1 MAMADLA
8 ARRRSLEDGK
18 KAMATRPKQ
27 APQPVQTDPVEALAG
42 QLSANGG
49 HRSADWVRAHP
60 EFARDARQYQR
71 MIAAHNLAVA
81 DGAAVETDAYF
92 AAVESILG
100 LTKAAPAA
108 EDPPTRRS
116 PPPAAPVGRPENPR
130 AVRLSAEE
138 VEMASMMGMTNEE
151 WAKNKQALRAEGRL
165 H

>member
-1 MAMADLA
+1 
-8 ARRRSLEDGK
+8 
-18 KAMATRPKQ
+18 
-27 APQPVQTDPVEALAG
+27 
-42 QLSANGG
+42 
-49 HRSADWVRAHP
+49 
-60 EFARDARQYQR
+60 